1 MRISDWSSDVCSSDL
16 PVTLTMTSGARLTTR
31 ASRARVLPP
40 WPARLELS
48 ERSNISAPR
57 LFGSLVSFGLNSAA
71 SCPASKLLSK
81 SLTGNLPIGQ
91 VSFRSGADTFDG
103 RADRRA
109 QVVDL
114 LPLARDL
121 RCIVRQRHLVSGSG
135 DLIHVAPNALQRL
148 TAIQQLFAQFAI
160 DRRGNADV
168 SPHKS
173 HGPGRRG
180 HAELF

>member
-1 MRISDWSSDVCSSDL
+1 
-16 PVTLTMTSGARLTTR
+16 MTSGARLTTR

-103 RADRRA
+103 RPEEHTSEL
-109 QVVDL
+109 Q
-114 LPLARDL
+114 
-121 RCIVRQRHLVSGSG
+121 
-135 DLIHVAPNALQRL
+135 ALMR
-148 TAIQQLFAQFAI
+148 T
-160 DRRGNADV
+160 
-168 SPHKS
+168 
-173 HGPGRRG
+173 
-180 HAELF
+180 

>member
-1 MRISDWSSDVCSSDL
+1 
-16 PVTLTMTSGARLTTR
+16 MTSGARLTTR

-57 LFGSLVSFGLNSAA
+57 LFGSLVSFGLHSPA

-103 RADRRA
+103 RAD
-109 QVVDL
+109 
-114 LPLARDL
+114 ARD
-121 RCIVRQRHLVSGSG
+121 QEQGKASGRYRVG
-135 DLIHVAPNALQRL
+135 QYGY
-148 TAIQQLFAQFAI
+148 TY
-160 DRRGNADV
+160 
-168 SPHKS
+168 
-173 HGPGRRG
+173 
-180 HAELF
+180 